1 MGKEERIE
9 EIWENLQHEEFKKL
23 SKQHPNMPMTTLH
36 QWSCDYAQ
44 KNYVAVY
51 DAEIY
56 GKYLDMYG
64 CTPLDMEDMLH
75 EDMPCMLAMSILSDA
90 QHVMSYDQEQA
101 RQFINRAKYVIRH
114 IKSDSGLVTTPT
126 TNTNIQTN

>member
-1 MGKEERIE
+1 MG
-9 EIWENLQHEEFKKL
+9 NLTWNEV
-23 SKQHPNMPMTTLH
+23 
-36 QWSCDYAQ
+36 AQ
-44 KNYVAVY
+44 TETDKRYM
-51 DAEIY
+51 
-56 GKYLDMYG
+56 DMYG
-64 CTPLDMEDMLH
+64 LSQLDMEDMLH

-90 QHVMSYDQEQA
+90 QHVMEYDKEQA